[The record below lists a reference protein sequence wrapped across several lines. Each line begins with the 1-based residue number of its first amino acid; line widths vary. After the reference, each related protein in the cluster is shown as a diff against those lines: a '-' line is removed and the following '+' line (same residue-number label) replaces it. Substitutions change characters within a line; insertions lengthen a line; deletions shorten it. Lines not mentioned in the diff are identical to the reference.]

1 MHSLRELYKIGRGP
15 SSSHTM
21 GPERAAHDFLGRCPQ
36 AARFRAVLFGS
47 LAHTGKG
54 HLTDVAILSVL
65 GEERT
70 EVIFDRSPKTLPH
83 PNTMTF
89 YGLDEEG
96 KVLMER
102 TYLSVGGGIIRAVGE
117 EEGEQKEVYPFR
129 NFSEIK
135 AYCER
140 EGIGLDEAAYRFE
153 DGEFR
158 DFLRE
163 VWDTMRSTVEQGLR
177 ETGELP
183 GGLHVVRKAKT
194 LSMRQPNESPEERE
208 KREICSYAFATAEE
222 NASCGLI
229 VTAPTCGAS
238 GVLPAVLFHLQKKYN
253 LSENAVLAA
262 LAAAGMVGNVVK
274 HNASVSGAEA
284 GCQAEIG
291 TATCMAAA
299 AVCRLYGYSLEE
311 TEYAAEIALEH
322 QLGLTCDPV
331 GGLVQIPCI
340 ERNAVAAMRALDAA
354 ELAHVLHGT
363 RKISFDTIV
372 KTMYETGKDLSERYR
387 ETSDRQDDVRNG
399 ERFERTLPRNE
410 RGRARRPLPR
420 LLKKRRGTASVF
432 RTK

>member
-21 GPERAAHDFLGRCPQ
+21 GPERAARDFLGRCPS
-36 AARFRAVLFGS
+36 ATRYRAVLYGS
-47 LAHTGKG
+47 LAFTGKG

-70 EVIFDRSPKTLPH
+70 EVVFDREKRDLPH

-89 YGLDEEG
+89 FAYDGEG
-96 KVLMER
+96 NVLEER
-102 TYLSVGGGIIRAVGE
+102 TYLSVGGGVIRALGE
-117 EEGEQKEVYPFR
+117 KEGEGRDVYPFK

-135 AYCER
+135 QYCEK
-140 EGIGLDEAAYRFE
+140 EGIGLDECAFRHE
-153 DGEFR
+153 DAEFR

-163 VWDTMRSTVEQGLR
+163 VWETMRSTIEAGLR
-177 ETGELP
+177 ESGELP

-194 LSMRQPNESPEERE
+194 LSRSQPMESEQERE
-208 KREICSYAFATAEE
+208 KREICSYAFATSEE

-238 GVLPAVLFHLQKKYN
+238 GVLPAVLYYLYKKYH
-253 LSENAVLAA
+253 LAENAVLGA
-262 LAAAGMVGNVVK
+262 LASAGIVGNVVK
-274 HNASVSGAEA
+274 TNASVSGAEA

-387 ETSDRQDDVRNG
+387 ETSEGGLAVTFFG
-399 ERFERTLPRNE
+399 C
-410 RGRARRPLPR
+410 
-420 LLKKRRGTASVF
+420 
-432 RTK
+432 

>member
-36 AARFRAVLFGS
+36 AARYRAVLYGS

-70 EVIFDRSPKTLPH
+70 EVVFDRSRRELPH

-89 YGLDEEG
+89 FGYDADGNEIS
-96 KVLMER
+96 KR
-102 TYLSVGGGIIRAVGE
+102 TYLSVGGGIIRAEGE
-117 EEGEQKEVYPFR
+117 EQTEGRDIYPFR
-129 NFSEIK
+129 CFSEIK
-135 AYCER
+135 EYCER
-140 EGIGLDEAAYRFE
+140 EGIGLDEAAFRFE
-153 DGEFR
+153 DAEFR

-163 VWDTMRSTVEQGLR
+163 VWETMRFTIGRGLQ

-183 GGLHVVRKAKT
+183 GGLHVIRKAKT
-194 LSMRQPNESPEERE
+194 LSLRQPDESAEERE

-238 GVLPAVLFHLQKKYN
+238 GVLPAVLYHLQKKYN
-253 LSENAVLAA
+253 LSENAVLSA

-372 KTMYETGKDLSERYR
+372 QTMYETGKDLSERYR
-387 ETSDRQDDVRNG
+387 ETSEGGLAVNY
-399 ERFERTLPRNE
+399 
-410 RGRARRPLPR
+410 RGC
-420 LLKKRRGTASVF
+420 
-432 RTK
+432 

>member
-70 EVIFDRSPKTLPH
+70 EVVFDKSAKALPH

-96 KVLMER
+96 KVLMDR

-129 NFSEIK
+129 DFSEIK
-135 AYCER
+135 AYCQQ

-238 GVLPAVLFHLQKKYN
+238 GVLPAVLYHLQKKYN

-387 ETSDRQDDVRNG
+387 ETSEGGLAVHY
-399 ERFERTLPRNE
+399 
-410 RGRARRPLPR
+410 RGC
-420 LLKKRRGTASVF
+420 
-432 RTK
+432 

>member
-36 AARFRAVLFGS
+36 AARFRVVLFGS

-54 HLTDVAILSVL
+54 HLTDIAILSVL

-70 EVIFDRSPKTLPH
+70 EVIFDKTPKTLPH

-89 YGLDEEG
+89 FGLNEEG
-96 KVLMER
+96 KELMER
-102 TYLSVGGGIIRAVGE
+102 TYLSVGGGVIRAVGE
-117 EEGEQKEVYPFR
+117 EEGERKEVYPFH

-135 AYCER
+135 AYCEQ

-238 GVLPAVLFHLQKKYN
+238 GVLPAVLYHLQKKYN

-340 ERNAVAAMRALDAA
+340 ERNAVAAMRAINALS
-354 ELAHVLHGT
+354 LANFLADS
-363 RKISFDTIV
+363 RKISFDLIV
-372 KTMYETGKDLSERYR
+372 KTMYNTGRDLLNNYR
-387 ETSDRQDDVRNG
+387 ETSSGGLAKYYPVSKLH
-399 ERFERTLPRNE
+399 FE
-410 RGRARRPLPR
+410 
-420 LLKKRRGTASVF
+420 
-432 RTK
+432 

>member
-21 GPERAAHDFLGRCPQ
+21 GPERAARDFQGRCPS
-36 AARFRAVLFGS
+36 AARYSVVLYGS
-47 LAHTGKG
+47 LAHTGRG

-65 GEERT
+65 GEDRT
-70 EVIFDRSPKTLPH
+70 DVVFDRDVKELPH

-89 YGLDEEG
+89 TAYDGAGNEIE
-96 KVLMER
+96 KR
-102 TYLSVGGGIIRAVGE
+102 TYLSVGGGIIQALGE
-117 EEGEQKEVYPFR
+117 KEGEGKDVYPFR
-129 NFSEIK
+129 SSSEIK
-135 AYCER
+135 EYCER
-140 EGIGLDEAAYRFE
+140 ENIGIDECAYRFE
-153 DGEFR
+153 DRGFR

-163 VWDTMRSTVEQGLR
+163 VWETMRSTVEQGLR

-183 GGLHVVRKAKT
+183 GGLHVVSKAKT
-194 LSMRQPNESPEERE
+194 LSLPQPNESPEERE

-222 NASCGLI
+222 NASCGVI

-238 GVLPAVLFHLQKKYN
+238 GVLPAVLYHLAKKYN
-253 LSENAVLAA
+253 LAENAVLAA

-387 ETSDRQDDVRNG
+387 ETSEGGLAVNY
-399 ERFERTLPRNE
+399 
-410 RGRARRPLPR
+410 RGC
-420 LLKKRRGTASVF
+420 
-432 RTK
+432 

>member
-1 MHSLRELYKIGRGP
+1 
-15 SSSHTM
+15 M

-36 AARFRAVLFGS
+36 AAGFRVVLFGS

-54 HLTDVAILSVL
+54 HLTDIAILSVL

-70 EVIFDRSPKTLPH
+70 EVIFDKSPKTLPH

-89 YGLDEEG
+89 FGLNEEG
-96 KVLMER
+96 KELMER
-102 TYLSVGGGIIRAVGE
+102 TYLSVGGGVIRAVGE
-117 EEGEQKEVYPFR
+117 EEGERKEVYPFH

-135 AYCER
+135 AYCEQ

-238 GVLPAVLFHLQKKYN
+238 GVLPAVLYHLQKKYN

-387 ETSDRQDDVRNG
+387 ETSEGGLAVHY
-399 ERFERTLPRNE
+399 
-410 RGRARRPLPR
+410 RGC
-420 LLKKRRGTASVF
+420 
-432 RTK
+432 

>member
-21 GPERAAHDFLGRCPQ
+21 GPERAAHDFLSRCPQ

-70 EVIFDRSPKTLPH
+70 EVVFDKSAKELPH

-89 YGLDEEG
+89 FGLDERG
-96 KVLMER
+96 NVLLER
-102 TYLSVGGGIIRAVGE
+102 TYLSVGGGVIRTLGE
-117 EEGEQKEVYPFR
+117 KEGEQKEVYPFR

-135 AYCER
+135 AYCEQ

-153 DGEFR
+153 DREFR

-163 VWDTMRSTVEQGLR
+163 VWDTMRSTVEQGMR

-194 LSMRQPNESPEERE
+194 LSVRQPGESPEERE

-238 GVLPAVLFHLQKKYN
+238 GVLPAVLYHLQKKYN

-387 ETSDRQDDVRNG
+387 ETSEGGLAVHYG
-399 ERFERTLPRNE
+399 C
-410 RGRARRPLPR
+410 
-420 LLKKRRGTASVF
+420 
-432 RTK
+432 